1 MEQPNY
7 DKKLLKRKW
16 QTKFFKLVKN
26 KNRFIGLCGP
36 NSKGYLRLINNLEFR
51 TIILY
56 DTNAKNLRAVTL
68 QSNLVRFNDNIN
80 NSLSVDAFYDLDYCC
95 CISKIEM
102 HLTKIMKIKEFTLTV
117 ALREKGGEEKT
128 LNILRKYGRNFMYR
142 IYRESGTPMMI
153 LYFPQQTK

>member
-142 IYRESGTPMMI
+142 VYRESGTPMMI

>member
-1 MEQPNY
+1 MAN
-7 DKKLLKRKW
+7 KI
-16 QTKFFKLVKN
+16 FKLVKN

-117 ALREKGGEEKT
+117 ALREKGGEEKHSIFLESMEET
-128 LNILRKYGRNFMYR
+128 LCIGYIEKVVL
-142 IYRESGTPMMI
+142 
-153 LYFPQQTK
+153 Q

>member
-95 CISKIEM
+95 
-102 HLTKIMKIKEFTLTV
+102 
-117 ALREKGGEEKT
+117 
-128 LNILRKYGRNFMYR
+128 
-142 IYRESGTPMMI
+142 
-153 LYFPQQTK
+153 

>member
-128 LNILRKYGRNFMYR
+128 LNILRKYGRNFR
-142 IYRESGTPMMI
+142 KQI
-153 LYFPQQTK
+153 